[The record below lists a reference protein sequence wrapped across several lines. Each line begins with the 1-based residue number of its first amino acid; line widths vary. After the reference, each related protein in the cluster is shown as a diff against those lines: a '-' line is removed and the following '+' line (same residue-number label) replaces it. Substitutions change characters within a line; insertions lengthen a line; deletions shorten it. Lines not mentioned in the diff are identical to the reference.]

1 MMTAHRSRQR
11 GQELVEYALALPL
24 FLLLVMGILDMGRA
38 TYYYSAIHNSAREG
52 ARYGIIH
59 PEDVTG
65 IETVVLTKAVGLDPA
80 FLTVT
85 TVLPDE
91 DTIRVTVTF
100 QFRPITP
107 IVGALLGSNEVTLG
121 SQSTMR
127 IEG

>member
-1 MMTAHRSRQR
+1 
-11 GQELVEYALALPL
+11 
-24 FLLLVMGILDMGRA
+24 MGILDMGRA

-121 SQSTMR
+121 SQATMR

>member
-1 MMTAHRSRQR
+1 MIAHRSRQR
-11 GQELVEYALALPL
+11 GQELVEYAITLPL

-85 TVLPDE
+85 TVLPD
-91 DTIRVTVTF
+91 R
-100 QFRPITP
+100 
-107 IVGALLGSNEVTLG
+107 N
-121 SQSTMR
+121 
-127 IEG
+127 

>member
-1 MMTAHRSRQR
+1 MIVHRSHQR

-38 TYYYSAIHNSAREG
+38 TYFYSAIHNSAREG
-52 ARYGIIH
+52 ARYGVIH

-65 IETVVLTKAVGLDPA
+65 IETAVLTKAVGLDPA

-121 SQSTMR
+121 SRATMR

>member
-1 MMTAHRSRQR
+1 
-11 GQELVEYALALPL
+11 
-24 FLLLVMGILDMGRA
+24 MGIMDMGRA
-38 TYYYSAIHNSAREG
+38 MYFYSAIHYSAREG

-59 PEDVTG
+59 PEDVAG
-65 IETVVLTKAVGLDPA
+65 IEFVVRARAVVLDPD

-91 DTIRVTVTF
+91 DTIRVTVEF

-107 IVGALLGSNEVTLG
+107 IVVAIFLGRNEVTLG
-121 SQSTMR
+121 SQATMR